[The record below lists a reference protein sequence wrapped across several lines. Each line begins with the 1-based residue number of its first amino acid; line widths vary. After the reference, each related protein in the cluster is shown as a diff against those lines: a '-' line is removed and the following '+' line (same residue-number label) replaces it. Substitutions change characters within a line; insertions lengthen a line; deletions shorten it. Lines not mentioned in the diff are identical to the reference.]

1 MGPHISVAIEAAR
14 AGGEVLKNYFEGT
27 LERRYKAD
35 LSIVTKAD
43 EEAEEVIV
51 KVIKKNFIDHDILA
65 EEGGAHGIDSPYRW
79 HIDPLD
85 GTQNFANE
93 IPLFAVSIALEK
105 DGEIIAGVVYNPI
118 IPSLFYAERGG
129 GAFWNE
135 TKIKVSD
142 QSSQQAMVTFGRSR
156 KLEDIDAGRDL
167 VYRLAGSVSRV
178 RILGCAAL
186 ESAYL
191 ARGGT
196 EGYINLGTKT
206 WDYAAG
212 SILIQEAGGKITDL
226 KGNLWS
232 FEKNYFVA
240 SNGIIHDDLIA
251 LTNDLYPDTKEA

>member
-1 MGPHISVAIEAAR
+1 MGPHISIAIEAAR
-14 AGGEVLKNYFEGT
+14 AGGEILQHYFEGT

-51 KVIKKNFIDHDILA
+51 AIIKKNFSDHDILA

-105 DGEIIAGVVYNPI
+105 EGEIIAGVVYNPVTS
-118 IPSLFYAERGG
+118 SLFYAERGE

-135 TKIKVSD
+135 TKISVSD
-142 QSSQQAMVTFGRSR
+142 QNSQQAMVTFGRSR
-156 KLEDIDAGRDL
+156 KSEDIDAGRDL
-167 VYRLAGSVSRV
+167 VYKLQDSVSRV

-186 ESAYL
+186 ESAYV

-226 KGNLWS
+226 KGNVWN
-232 FEKNYFVA
+232 FDENYFVA
-240 SNGIIHDDLIA
+240 SNGIIHDDLTA
-251 LTNDLYPDTKEA
+251 LTNDLYPDAEAA